1 MSSAKLPDR
10 AVVVVDST
18 VMYSVFSALPDLEV
32 SFVVELPD
40 PQDAAA
46 LADAFERWVDL
57 G

>member
-32 SFVVELPD
+32 SFVVELSD

>member
-1 MSSAKLPDR
+1 M
-10 AVVVVDST
+10 VVVDST